1 MSFGISDKQVI
12 TTLEKMEGGRISQT
26 LLVSEEEAFI
36 KYFRGI
42 FEELWKSGIDAIDR
56 IKDIEDGRES
66 DDEMA
71 DAKQYLNEVLSEV
84 YKMKSEAII
93 Q

>member
-26 LLVSEEEAFI
+26 LLVSVEEIFI
-36 KYFRGI
+36 KYFRAI
-42 FEELWKSGIDAIDR
+42 FEELWKNGINAIDR
-56 IKDIEDGRES
+56 IKDIEEGRQS
-66 DDEMA
+66 DDELA
-71 DAKQYLNEVLSEV
+71 DAKCYLNEVLFEV
-84 YKMKSEAII
+84 SKMKSEAII